1 MGLKIYNMKIRVMPI
16 LGMILLIQIVWWLM
30 VVVPKSNFFI
40 PETVNKVLLGDIPLR
55 KVYQDKNL
63 FKAVYLGLGN
73 MTPIGLQFDTIA
85 TNFNTLKKH
94 NKLSVPN
101 YYTVNDWALGML
113 YSIPFNDLASKPN
126 NAWVVDVSR
135 LMHQSP
141 LKPLYGQENETCK
154 KNKELIEKWKDLLN
168 TYLK

>member
-85 TNFNTLKKH
+85 TKFNTL
-94 NKLSVPN
+94 NL
-101 YYTVNDWALGML
+101 
-113 YSIPFNDLASKPN
+113 II
-126 NAWVVDVSR
+126 
-135 LMHQSP
+135 
-141 LKPLYGQENETCK
+141 
-154 KNKELIEKWKDLLN
+154 KN
-168 TYLK
+168 